1 MSKICTT
8 CEGTGR
14 VVGED
19 GIGFRP
25 SRSDHEE
32 ADECADCS
40 GTGYRHELPFH
51 DETIAGLNSLTI
63 RKPR

>member
-1 MSKICTT
+1 MAKICQT

-32 ADECADCS
+32 ADECIDCG
-40 GTGYRHELPFH
+40 GTGYRYKLPGH
-51 DETIAGLNSLTI
+51 DETMAGLASLTI
-63 RKPR
+63 SSK